1 MINRYLRTALVAVA
15 FAAAPA
21 AVEAQATLGPTVAYH
36 DDFDFGVGAA
46 VGVPIE
52 AINENVGFLGDFVFF
67 FPDSDVVDFWEI
79 NANLTMDFPIEDATV
94 VPFAL
99 AGLNIARFSLDGG
112 GIIDDRSDTE
122 MGLNIGGGIKFDV
135 GSLRPSVGLRLELEG
150 GDGFVIFGTV
160 PFVLGGG
167 D

>member
-67 FPDSDVVDFWEI
+67 FPEPDGLDYWEI

-99 AGLNIARFSLDGG
+99 AGLNIARLSVDAGVIEG
-112 GIIDDRSDTE
+112 SDTE

-160 PFVLGGG
+160 PFVLGG
-167 D
+167 DD